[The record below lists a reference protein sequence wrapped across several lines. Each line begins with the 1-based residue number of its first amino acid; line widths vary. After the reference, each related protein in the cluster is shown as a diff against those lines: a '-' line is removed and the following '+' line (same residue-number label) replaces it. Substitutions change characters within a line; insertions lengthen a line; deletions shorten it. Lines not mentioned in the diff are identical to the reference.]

1 MRARDREART
11 KGDFFVSSQLNKK
24 NPQMSAKKKIIFKLD
39 DRLIHVQLLAVFVDF
54 SRHRQIL
61 LHTGILGMVPSFKI
75 LLGNS

>member
-39 DRLIHVQLLAVFVDF
+39 DRLIHVQLLAVLVGF

-61 LHTGILGMVPSFKI
+61 LHTGSLGMFPSFKI